1 MTSSGRRHGSVDV
14 RGPYYERDLIRLAWS
29 RELESHE
36 IGISGVGRWMSAREV
51 SVKLATTR
59 RADHA
64 PQRRATAAL
73 PHVFLLLSLA
83 VFVVAWPKLASG
95 AIFAVRVVAAA
106 CALTIAYAS
115 EDNVERA
122 PRWLFR
128 FIGSVF
134 AIPLGSPIGR
144 GGWPILTGVLVF
156 ATCVHANALLDR
168 IAQPSVWVTV
178 AARALG
184 VGSWILVMIVLGLF
198 GLLDPRWS
206 MWLR

>member
-1 MTSSGRRHGSVDV
+1 V

-29 RELESHE
+29 REVESHE
-36 IGISGVGRWMSAREV
+36 IGLSGGGREV
-51 SVKLATTR
+51 SVKLAKTL
-59 RADHA
+59 RADRA
-64 PQRRATAAL
+64 PQRRATAVL

-83 VFVVAWPKLASG
+83 VFVAAWPKLVSG

-115 EDNVERA
+115 EDDVERA
-122 PRWLFR
+122 PRWLFG
-128 FIGSVF
+128 FIGIVF

-144 GGWPILTGVLVF
+144 GGWLILTGVLVF

-168 IAQPSVWVTV
+168 IAQPSVWVMV

-184 VGSWILVMIVLGLF
+184 IGSWILVLIVLGLF